1 MPGSRRAI
9 SSSTASSAIRRP
21 APSTPNG
28 HRCCANSWHRSTA
41 DSTEATLPSSL
52 ILKTLG
58 HASIALYRDGEAP
71 LLLTDPWLIGSVYW
85 RSWWLQNYPDEA
97 ELDWLTTAEHVYI
110 THEHP
115 DHFHT
120 PSIRRLGKHPLYL
133 FPALPETGFVDYLR
147 DRGFRTEVMPPATW
161 RTLGSGVSILSLP
174 LWNDDSLLLVD
185 TPDALILNFNDAKP
199 PPPVVNAVRRLADR
213 IKKPRILLASYS
225 PASLV
230 NSFRDRAGEVIS
242 MKPPEGYVAF
252 VCGLCER
259 LGADIFLPF
268 ASQAIFGRPD
278 SEWAN
283 PYRTSYAD
291 LQRLWRG
298 KTRPLPPYTTLTL
311 RDLSH
316 QSIAAGFY
324 RPAAAAKRAEL
335 VEKRLAEESA
345 AAIDGTDAARLQRK
359 LNLWRWLLWPLFP
372 RGFAF
377 EAGGQCLVYEP
388 RRGRVR
394 IEPPGDY
401 GDFVVSMPAL
411 TLKEALANDHLSD
424 LGITMFV
431 RIRLLRRIDPRK
443 VYGLF
448 VLFQFD
454 DYRHMRRPAAALRW
468 LGCGLRRSLPRTL
481 PSPP

>member
-1 MPGSRRAI
+1 L
-9 SSSTASSAIRRP
+9 SSTAISVIRR
-21 APSTPNG
+21 ADRNTRNG
-28 HRCCANSWHRSTA
+28 RRCCASFWRRYTA
-41 DSTEATLPSSL
+41 DSTEAPLPSSF

-85 RSWWLQNYPDEA
+85 RSWWLQNYPNEA
-97 ELDWLTTAEHVYI
+97 ELDWLAKAEHVYI

-120 PSIRRLGKHPLYL
+120 PSIRRLGNKPLYL
-133 FPALPETGFVDYLR
+133 FPALPETGFVAYLR

-161 RTLGSGVSILSLP
+161 RILGRGVSILSLP

-199 PPPVVNAVRRLADR
+199 PPPVVGAVRHLADR
-213 IKKPRILLASYS
+213 IKKPRVLLASYS

-230 NSFRDRAGEVIS
+230 NSFRNRDGDIIS
-242 MKPPEGYVAF
+242 MKPSEGYVDS
-252 VCGLCER
+252 VCRLCER
-259 LGADIFLPF
+259 LRADVYLPF
-268 ASQAIFGRPD
+268 ASQASFERAD
-278 SEWAN
+278 SQWAN
-283 PYRTSYAD
+283 RYRTNYTD
-291 LQRLWRG
+291 LERLWRG
-298 KTRPLPPYTTLTL
+298 KTRLLPPYTTLALTG
-311 RDLSH
+311 LSH
-316 QSIAAGFY
+316 RSIATGLY
-324 RPAAAAKRAEL
+324 RPAAAARRTAL

-345 AAIDGTDAARLQRK
+345 AEIDTTDAARLQRK

-377 EAGGQCLVYEP
+377 EAGGKCLVYNP

-394 IEPPGDY
+394 IEPPGEY
-401 GDFVVSMPAL
+401 GDFVVSVPAL
-411 TLKEALANDHLSD
+411 PLKEALANDHLSD

-454 DYRHMRRPAAALRW
+454 DYGHMRRPAAALRW
-468 LGCGLRRSLPRTL
+468 LGCGLRRSLPKTL
-481 PSPP
+481 PLPP